1 MRALLLVVALAACG
15 PSKSK
20 GPAWPAPSTTAE
32 DGGESVAP
40 QPSATYTAAI
50 ERSADADA
58 KPAAETASA
67 APGDKPTEDKPATT
81 PTMSQPTTIE
91 DVFMSE
97 DIIIEIEE

>member
-1 MRALLLVVALAACG
+1 MRVLLLVVALAACG
-15 PSKSK
+15 PAKAR

-40 QPSATYTAAI
+40 RPSATYAAAI
-50 ERSADADA
+50 ERSADNED

-67 APGDKPTEDKPATT
+67 AAADKPAEDKPATT
-81 PTMSQPTTIE
+81 PAISQPTTIE